1 MDWNNY
7 LGEIRLGDTL
17 YAVRHTFIWDDDNEI
32 IKKVKVINCKDCHDG
47 WKSIQ
52 IEGSVGSIYISPYV
66 RKNKEINAGNYM
78 YFVNEQSALNY
89 ARTKLAEFRKKIER
103 KEHAVWHVI

>member
-32 IKKVKVINCKDCHDG
+32 IKKVKVVECEEKHND
-47 WKSIQ
+47 WKYIRL
-52 IEGSVGSIYISPYV
+52 EGAGAIYLSPYA

-78 YFVNEQSALNY
+78 YFTNEKDALKY
-89 ARTKLAEFRKKIER
+89 AQTKF
-103 KEHAVWHVI
+103 KEAYHKLSEKAKLVGYFC